1 MLKKIF
7 FLCII
12 INCFL
17 DLYSQ
22 ETTWEI
28 VMDRDTLGSIPH
40 QDPYVTRVYNSYIS
54 FQQNFHNVIYQ
65 NSNNDIFLSAKASRY
80 MMDTSTII
88 KGIKDNYNWIYYI
101 EDIGKIRWK
110 KEFYYPHQEHKVNDI
125 VPILVSQLNNDNI
138 LFLNGG
144 TNYKNEKVKNIITLN
159 EDGNAVSEINL
170 NQTVFSKLTSFYN
183 YFSEIDNNIVSFYKE
198 SSSSRTFKVNIF
210 DLSGNLLNTQTIDS
224 STYQNDTI
232 YSANIIRKTE
242 DGGYYLRINYL
253 KNVGISGK
261 ILFINFY
268 KLDKY
273 FNKEK
278 NLFIKGSDTS
288 WDDALLL
295 NDGSW
300 VVLGKPVL
308 SINDQIDTINN
319 IIRKYNSS
327 GELEWEKLFGEN
339 KYDVAKGFIET
350 NDGGFL
356 LAFNYN
362 YSDDSISQQY
372 VKLIRLDS
380 QGNFIWGKDLHFT
393 KEDTV
398 NYELDGLTKTSK
410 NEYLILSSAIYE
422 NPDSG
427 SNPAR
432 YYLTKIKD
440 NTLPVINETVNET
453 TIFPNPSTGFININF
468 YQNNSSQI
476 AFEIIDIL
484 GIVKKFQTVFS
495 DAGNNTLRIKTDYL
509 PSGSYFLILR
519 CQGQVFFKKFIKL

>member
-138 LFLNGG
+138 L
-144 TNYKNEKVKNIITLN
+144 
-159 EDGNAVSEINL
+159 
-170 NQTVFSKLTSFYN
+170 
-183 YFSEIDNNIVSFYKE
+183 VSFYKE

-308 SINDQIDTINN
+308 SINDPIDTINN